1 MIIMKRIIP
10 VMVTIIIMMLTGC
23 KGSQNVKKETQSVK
37 NDTQAETTA
46 FVEES
51 EAPETT
57 DEEQTTEQ
65 EETSA
70 PETSEPSETTAEQ
83 ESAEQEEPQETE
95 EQAEAVISEEPQEAQ
110 KAEEPKKSEPKHEH
124 SYTESIVSATC
135 TKEGYTLHSCS
146 CGKSYKDNTVKA
158 LGHDYEAATCQNP
171 KTCKRCNATSGKKA
185 AHSYVGGDCKTKSKC
200 KYCGL
205 EGSYGEHQYGKETV
219 TKEAT
224 YIEKGEKTKTC
235 KVCGEKK
242 TEEIPVRDASELDDA
257 TYEKMVAD
265 RTLYYINQYR
275 IAEGA
280 PAAKSLP
287 NMTKYA
293 EYRAKQLIHNF
304 AHDAEDE
311 VAAATA
317 LKYGEYQYGEETY
330 VVYDDN
336 GRVDH
341 IVHTGVYKESYAPRC
356 GEAIVS
362 TAFDRGDVDGTAF
375 TFVYSI
381 HRSKNHWAYIGRP
394 SNIYISVG
402 YRGGAMDICT
412 SDTDI
417 YG

>member
-1 MIIMKRIIP
+1 MIGKIVVIA
-10 VMVTIIIMMLTGC
+10 MMILALSGAPEEEIDVWE
-23 KGSQNVKKETQSVK
+23 SVIESPEETQIE
-37 NDTQAETTA
+37 AE
-46 FVEES
+46 
-51 EAPETT
+51 
-57 DEEQTTEQ
+57 
-65 EETSA
+65 
-70 PETSEPSETTAEQ
+70 EP
-83 ESAEQEEPQETE
+83 AEQEEPQETE
-95 EQAEAVISEEPQEAQ
+95 EQIEAVTSEEPQEAQ

-171 KTCKRCNATSGKKA
+171 KTCKRCNATSGKA
-185 AHSYVGGDCKTKSKC
+185 TAHSYVGGDCKTKSKC

-205 EGSYGEHQYGKETV
+205 EGNYGEHQYGKETV

-287 NMTKYA
+287 NMTRYA
-293 EYRAKQLIHNF
+293 EYRAKQLIHNC
-304 AHDAEDE
+304 AHDMHDE
-311 VAAATA
+311 RRAATA
-317 LKYGEYQYGEETY
+317 LKYGEYC
-330 VVYDDN
+330 VYDISDVEKEIVDALKALEFYKIEN
-336 GRVDH
+336 G
-341 IVHTGVYKESYAPRC
+341 TMAFYNPCC
-356 GEAIVS
+356 GEAIFS
-362 TAFDRGDVDGTAF
+362 SGGLREDIDGTAS
-375 TFVYSI
+375 TYAYLI
-381 HRSKNHWAYIGRP
+381 HRSKNHWAYVGRP

-402 YRGGAMDICT
+402 YSMFEAMDVCT